1 MVYPN
6 EVVEKELAIP
16 ATTRNWDTISK
27 IHNILGGS

>member
-16 ATTRNWDTISK
+16 ATTRNWDTILK
-27 IHNILGGS
+27 IHNVFHGV